1 MAVLHKEY
9 YKGTGNGQKNIQV
22 NQDIRAYIENHPDGD
37 FSHVLAE
44 DDRWQVFYHLSDMR
58 TSILNWYEWKK
69 DASILEVGGE
79 FGALTGLLCEHAAH
93 VTTVEYGLFKAE
105 AICRR

>member
-9 YKGTGNGQKNIQV
+9 YKGTGNGQKNIRV
-22 NQDIRAYIENHPDGD
+22 NQDIRAYIENHPNGD

-58 TSILNWYEWKK
+58 TSIIGTSGKK
-69 DASILEVGGE
+69 MPLFWRLAGSLE
-79 FGALTGLLCEHAAH
+79 L
-93 VTTVEYGLFKAE
+93 
-105 AICRR
+105 